1 MPDGKFRDNMLTL
14 KHCNSGHF
22 GGWPAIRIVPQ
33 APLSMLPRGD
43 GAGQHLC
50 EGDLGYKT
58 KQNKPVLD
66 YFSSQDDLIRGRKI
80 IIFFLI
86 I

>member
-58 KQNKPVLD
+58 KQTKQTEKQKEIGN
-66 YFSSQDDLIRGRKI
+66 S
-80 IIFFLI
+80 
-86 I
+86 